1 MARYRQSERWARFR
15 KRRDNGFPVVA
26 SEGDSW
32 FSYEFF
38 PNIIDLI
45 EDSDTFAHLRF
56 EMSGDTVENMVGTP
70 LDRSQLL
77 ESIRAE
83 KALFLLFSGGGN
95 DIQQAADGLFQG
107 GVSAADCIVDEKA
120 DELFDGLRRNY
131 EGLIEDIGP
140 RLPIVAHGYD
150 YFRPSAEGVRI
161 VGLNTGIGPWIHPE
175 MVKAEIEDPD
185 LQADIAEILVDRFN
199 TDLEQ
204 LAADHPDNFIHVD
217 LRGTLDPA
225 EDWENEIHPTREG
238 FEKVADAISK
248 VIHSDVRTLLI
259 KRSNSE

>member
-15 KRRDNGFPVVA
+15 KRRDSGFSVVA

-95 DIQQAADGLFQG
+95 DIQQAADGLFQDG
-107 GVSAADCIVDEKA
+107 ATAADCIVGEKA
-120 DELFDGLRRNY
+120 DELFGGLRRNY

-140 RLPIVAHGYD
+140 HMPIVAHGYD
-150 YFRPSAEGVRI
+150 YFRPSPEGVRI
-161 VGLNTGIGPWIHPE
+161 VGLHTGIGPWIHPE
-175 MVKAEIEDPD
+175 MVEAGIENPD

-199 TDLEQ
+199 DDLDQ
-204 LAADHPDNFIHVD
+204 LAQDHPNDFIHVD

-225 EDWENEIHPTREG
+225 EDWENEIHPTEEG
-238 FEKVADAISK
+238 FKKVADAISE

-259 KRSNSE
+259 QRSNSQ

>member
-15 KRRDNGFPVVA
+15 KRRDSGFSVVA

-45 EDSDTFAHLRF
+45 EDADTFAHLRF
-56 EMSGDTVENMVGTP
+56 EMSGDTVENMVGTS

-77 ESIRAE
+77 ESIREE

-95 DIQQAADGLFQG
+95 DIQQAADGLFR
-107 GVSAADCIVDEKA
+107 SAGQASDCIVESKA
-120 DELFDGLRRNY
+120 NELFGGLRRNY
-131 EGLIEDIGP
+131 RGLVQDIGP
-140 RLPIVAHGYD
+140 HVPIVAHGYD
-150 YFRPSAEGVRI
+150 YFRPSPEGVRI
-161 VGLNTGIGPWIHPE
+161 VGAQIGIGPWIHPE
-175 MVKAEIEDPD
+175 MMKAEIEDPD
-185 LQADIAEILVDRFN
+185 LQADIATLLVDRFN

-204 LAADHPDNFIHVD
+204 LAEEHPDDFIHVD

-225 EDWENEIHPTREG
+225 EDWENEIHPTRDG
-238 FEKVADAISK
+238 FRKVANEISE
-248 VIHSDVRTLLI
+248 VIHSEVRDLLI
-259 KRSNSE
+259 QRMNSQ